1 MSILSIHNRRLK
13 AIVLLWTMLLV
24 LLSAQWLGFSH
35 RMSHISTV
43 TGEVMTLASD
53 GKNYL
58 GVEKLSNSTESS
70 IHSCI
75 LFDAAS
81 IADGVQHALILLV
94 PAIFTEISVAQV
106 STLPWFASLR
116 VYFLSRAPPFLKNTT
131 D

>member
-1 MSILSIHNRRLK
+1 MPTSPIYNRRLK

-53 GKNYL
+53 GKSYL
-58 GVEKLSNSTESS
+58 GIQKLPSITESS

-81 IADGVQHALILLV
+81 IADGVQHVLTLFV
-94 PAIFTEISVAQV
+94 PAVFNELPLVQV
-106 STLPWFASLR
+106 SILPWFASLS
-116 VYFLSRAPPFLKNTT
+116 VSFLSRAPPF
-131 D
+131 

>member
-1 MSILSIHNRRLK
+1 
-13 AIVLLWTMLLV
+13 MLLV

-53 GKNYL
+53 GKSYL
-58 GVEKLSNSTESS
+58 GIQKLPSLTESS

-81 IADGVQHALILLV
+81 ITDGVQHVLTLFV
-94 PAIFTEISVAQV
+94 PAVFNELPLLQV
-106 STLPWFASLR
+106 SILPWFASLS
-116 VYFLSRAPPFLKNTT
+116 VSFLSRAPPF
-131 D
+131 

>member
-1 MSILSIHNRRLK
+1 MSILLIHNRRLK

-53 GKNYL
+53 GENYL
-58 GVEKLSNSTESS
+58 GVQKLSSSTESS

-81 IADGVQHALILLV
+81 IADGVQHVLISLV
-94 PAIFTEISVAQV
+94 PGVFAEIPSVQI
-106 STLPWFASLR
+106 SILPWFASLS
-116 VYFLSRAPPFLKNTT
+116 VYFLSRAPPF
-131 D
+131 